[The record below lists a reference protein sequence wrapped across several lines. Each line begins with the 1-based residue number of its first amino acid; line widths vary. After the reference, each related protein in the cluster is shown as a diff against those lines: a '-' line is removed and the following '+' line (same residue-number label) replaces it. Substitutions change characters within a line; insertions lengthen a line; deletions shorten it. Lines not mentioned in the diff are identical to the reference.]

1 MTQDF
6 FLNSWLKSW
15 ISRSLQFGWY
25 WLGQFGMTEINS
37 TLRRPKFSREI
48 FWMEQLVFWGN
59 TRDSWLP
66 TNIHKLLPWC
76 SFLVIG
82 TSGCIS
88 KVVSF
93 SISPWLGVCYA
104 RGHTLFMFSLLD
116 IQNNSIFFLKKNNE
130 IWILVISKYTCNVS
144 LCFHCPLLLNSL
156 DVVVN
161 LNYTVIP
168 LLELWQ
174 KSCKIICGPRTTLL
188 HKVLP

>member
-1 MTQDF
+1 M
-6 FLNSWLKSW
+6 
-15 ISRSLQFGWY
+15 I
-25 WLGQFGMTEINS
+25 EINS

-66 TNIHKLLPWC
+66 TNIHKLLPGC
-76 SFLVIG
+76 SFLVI
-82 TSGCIS
+82 SSFGCIS

-93 SISPWLGVCYA
+93 SNSPWLSVCYA
-104 RGHTLFMFSLLD
+104 KGSYFVCVFFVWYWKKFYLFFQKKKKKQWDL
-116 IQNNSIFFLKKNNE
+116 NSCNF
-130 IWILVISKYTCNVS
+130 KYTCNVS

-168 LLELWQ
+168 LVMTMKQ
-174 KSCKIICGPRTTLL
+174 D
-188 HKVLP
+188 H

>member
-37 TLRRPKFSREI
+37 TLRRPKFNREI

-82 TSGCIS
+82 SFWLYFQSCI
-88 KVVSF
+88 F
-93 SISPWLGVCYA
+93 FY
-104 RGHTLFMFSLLD
+104 FSLARCLLC
-116 IQNNSIFFLKKNNE
+116 QGSYFVYVFFVRYSKQFYLFSQKKQ
-130 IWILVISKYTCNVS
+130 WD
-144 LCFHCPLLLNSL
+144 LNSC
-156 DVVVN
+156 N
-161 LNYTVIP
+161 F
-168 LLELWQ
+168 
-174 KSCKIICGPRTTLL
+174 KI
-188 HKVLP
+188 HM